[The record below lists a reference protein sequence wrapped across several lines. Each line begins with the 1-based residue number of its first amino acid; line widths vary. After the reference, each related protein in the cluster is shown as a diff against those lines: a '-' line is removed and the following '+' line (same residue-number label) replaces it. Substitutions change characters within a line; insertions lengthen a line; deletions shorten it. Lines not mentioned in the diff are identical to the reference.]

1 MADQI
6 KIKNIYY
13 MLSYAYQNLN
23 EGPYKNVDSEAFSN
37 IHDLL
42 SAILIRGTSNQI
54 KRGLHRDYLPYTET
68 TGRLKGKIDITE
80 SIKQQTMMNRKMVCH
95 YDLFSEDT
103 QLNQILKATLT
114 LLLRHGN
121 VSKKNKKLVRKLL
134 LYFQNVTAV
143 DPLHI
148 SWNTVCYPRNS
159 PSYKMLINICQL
171 IIKGLLLSTE
181 NGQYKLLEFLDDQA
195 MYRLYEKF
203 VLEYYKKEYPELN
216 AKASYIDWDIGGDGN
231 KMFLPTMKSDITLT
245 YGVRTL
251 IIDTK
256 YYQRTMQTHTLFDST
271 TLISGNLYQIFTYV
285 KNKDKSNSGNV
296 SGLLLYAKTVED
308 ITPDNDYIMGGNHIG
323 VKTLNLNSEWENIKS
338 QLDNIAVDLMNKKV
352 KY

>member
-23 EGPYKNVDSEAFSN
+23 EGPYKNVDPETFNN
-37 IHDLL
+37 IHELL

-121 VSKKNKKLVRKLL
+121 VSKSSRRSLTAPTSHTTVRTVP
-134 LYFQNVTAV
+134 YTAV
-143 DPLHI
+143 
-148 SWNTVCYPRNS
+148 
-159 PSYKMLINICQL
+159 Q
-171 IIKGLLLSTE
+171 
-181 NGQYKLLEFLDDQA
+181 
-195 MYRLYEKF
+195 
-203 VLEYYKKEYPELN
+203 
-216 AKASYIDWDIGGDGN
+216 
-231 KMFLPTMKSDITLT
+231 
-245 YGVRTL
+245 
-251 IIDTK
+251 
-256 YYQRTMQTHTLFDST
+256 
-271 TLISGNLYQIFTYV
+271 NL
-285 KNKDKSNSGNV
+285 K
-296 SGLLLYAKTVED
+296 
-308 ITPDNDYIMGGNHIG
+308 
-323 VKTLNLNSEWENIKS
+323 
-338 QLDNIAVDLMNKKV
+338 
-352 KY
+352 

>member
-23 EGPYKNVDSEAFSN
+23 EGPYKNVDPETFNN
-37 IHDLL
+37 IHELL

-148 SWNTVCYPRNS
+148 SWNTVSYPRNS

-181 NGQYKLLEFLDDQA
+181 NGQYKLLLFLDDQQ

-231 KMFLPTMKSDITLT
+231 KMFLPAMKSDITLS
-245 YGVRTL
+245 YGVKTL

-256 YYQRTMQTHTLFDST
+256 YYQRTMQTHTLFNST

-285 KNKDKSNSGNV
+285 KNKDKNNSGNV
-296 SGLLLYAKTVED
+296 SGLLLYAKTAEE
-308 ITPDNDYIMGGNHIG
+308 ITPDNEYIMGGNHIS
-323 VKTLNLNSEWENIKS
+323 VKTLNLNSEWEIIKR
-338 QLDNIAVDLMNKKV
+338 QLDNIAVILMT
-352 KY
+352 